1 MVYPSL
7 GETPENIAATL
18 GSAQTG
24 GVMRASDLNPAAPS
38 PLYLQLQRALRGL
51 IQQGTWSPGMRLP
64 STPELAERYGVHRL
78 TVLKALAG
86 LKRSGWVHTVKGL
99 GTFVPERLPQVAA
112 LHEETPFPFEGSAL
126 RAEENAL
133 GPWLGETLERAQ
145 NRELL
150 SFSAGF
156 PPADLLPGDALR
168 RLYTRTMRELG
179 PEAWAYA
186 APAGHPPFLKAV
198 QAWLAAEGEP
208 LLPGWGLRALPGAQS
223 GLALAVEALTAPGD
237 RVLVESPCYV
247 GTLALLKALGREAVP
262 IPVDR
267 NGLNPE
273 RLASALTKGDAKLL
287 ILVAS
292 FHNPTGM
299 TLSLTRRERVLA
311 LTRAHGIPLVE
322 DDTYA
327 DLRFSGKPVPS
338 FRMLEDADHV
348 IHVGSFSKSLAAGL
362 RLGYMVA
369 RQPLLDRLAP
379 LQEVH
384 TIALPTLSQAV
395 VAHFLE
401 SGAFHRHL
409 LRLRRALRERRDA
422 MLEALHREF
431 PKGTEVTEPKGGM
444 HLWVVLP
451 EDCSS
456 LDLLRAATSHGLG
469 FAPGPLFFADGR
481 GTNCL
486 RLNFSTHPP
495 STIRLAIARLGQLI
509 QANARSTNPEE
520 PS

>member
-1 MVYPSL
+1 ML
-7 GETPENIAATL
+7 
-18 GSAQTG
+18 AQ
-24 GVMRASDLNPAAPS
+24 DLNPAAPS
-38 PLYLQLQRALRGL
+38 PLYLQLQRVLRTL
-51 IQQGTWSPGMRLP
+51 IQQGTWQPGMRLP
-64 STPELAERYGVHRL
+64 AVPDLSERYGVHRL

-86 LKRSGWVHTVKGL
+86 LKRTGWVQTVKGL
-99 GTFVPERLPQVAA
+99 GTFVSERLPQTPAFQD
-112 LHEETPFPFEGSAL
+112 EGPFPFEGSAL
-126 RAEENAL
+126 RVREDAL

-145 NRELL
+145 NRELI

-156 PPADLLPGDALR
+156 PPSDLLPGEALR
-168 RLYTRTMRELG
+168 RLYARTMRDLG

-198 QAWLAAEGEP
+198 TDWLASEGEP
-208 LLPGWGLRALPGAQS
+208 LLPDWGLRAIPGAQS
-223 GLALAVEALTAPGD
+223 GLALAVEAFTLPGD

-262 IPVDR
+262 VPVDR

-273 RLASALTKGDAKLL
+273 RLASALSKGDAKLI

-299 TLSLTRRERVLA
+299 TLSLARRERVLA
-311 LTRAHGIPLVE
+311 LTRAHGVPLVE

-338 FRMLEDADHV
+338 FRMLEGADHV

-362 RLGYMVA
+362 RLGYVVA
-369 RQPLLDRLAP
+369 REGLLDRMTP

-384 TIALPTLSQAV
+384 SIALPTLSQAV
-395 VAHFLE
+395 VAQFLD
-401 SGAFHRHL
+401 SGAFRRHVT
-409 LRLRRALRERRDA
+409 RLRRALRERRDA
-422 MLEALHREF
+422 MLEALHAHF
-431 PKGTEVTEPKGGM
+431 PQGTEVTEPKGGM

-451 EDCSS
+451 EDLSS
-456 LDLLRAATSHGLG
+456 LDLLRAATRQGLG

-486 RLNFSTHPP
+486 RLNFSTHTPGA
-495 STIRLAIARLGQLI
+495 TRLAIARLGSLI
-509 QANARSTNPEE
+509 QARPAAAL
-520 PS
+520 